1 MSQPSHSPVDHTG
14 DAAWSVAQVA
24 RAAKRMIE
32 GGLGALWIK
41 GEVCGLK
48 VYQSGHWY
56 FTLRDAEAQIRCT
69 MWRSYAV
76 KAGAPPA
83 EGTQVFAF
91 AAPTVWEE
99 RGEFRLNVLELLATE
114 GMGLQHLAFER
125 AKAALA
131 KDGLFDPSRKR
142 PLPPL
147 PSRIAVVTSLDGAA
161 LRDIMT
167 VTRRRWPSL
176 QLVVVGAKVQGAEA
190 EAELIRALGIV
201 GRLTGIDLCVIG
213 RGGGA
218 REDLAAFNSE
228 SVCRALAALPVPSIS
243 AVGHETDISLTD
255 LVADLRAATPSAAM
269 ELAVP
274 DREELLARVAGLGH
288 RLGGTLARSTRLT
301 GERLARTADRLEAG
315 METLME
321 RKRRQLERL
330 TVQLDALSPLRVLE
344 RGYGMALDGDG
355 RVLKHRADF
364 EPGLRFNLRVADGAI
379 AARVE
384 ERS

>member
-1 MSQPSHSPVDHTG
+1 MSLPLIDTSS
-14 DAAWSVAQVA
+14 AWSVAQVA
-24 RAAKRMIE
+24 RAAKRMVE
-32 GGLGALWIK
+32 GGLGALWIR

-56 FTLRDAEAQIRCT
+56 FTLRDADAQIRCT
-69 MWRSYAV
+69 MWRTYAV
-76 KAGAPPA
+76 KAGPPPA
-83 EGTQVFAF
+83 EGTQVFVF

-114 GMGLQHLAFER
+114 GMGLQHLALER
-125 AKAALA
+125 TKAALQ
-131 KDGLFDPSRKR
+131 KDGLFDPARKR

-176 QLVVVGAKVQGAEA
+176 QLIVVGAKVQGAEA
-190 EAELIRALGIV
+190 EAELVRALAVV
-201 GRLTGIDLCVIG
+201 GRLPGIDLCVIG
-213 RGGGA
+213 RGGGG

-228 SVCRALAALPVPSIS
+228 AVCRALAVMPMPTIS

-274 DREELLARVAGLGH
+274 DREELLGRVAALAL
-288 RLGGTLARSTRLT
+288 RLGGTLARGTRVT

-315 METLME
+315 METLLT
-321 RKRRQLERL
+321 RRRHQLERL
-330 TVQLDALSPLRVLE
+330 GAQLDALSPLRVLD
-344 RGYGMALDGDG
+344 RGYSMALDDDG
-355 RVLKHRADF
+355 AVLKQLADF
-364 EPGLRFNLRVADGAI
+364 PPGLRFTLRVADGSVS
-379 AARVE
+379 ARVE
-384 ERS
+384 EGS